1 MEGRKGPAPS
11 SGVFLVKTGS
21 MGDLLLCS
29 CHRQGRLIT
38 PRIRGVSG
46 EDVSSSLNLTIVQPL
61 NIEKKKKEAVNW
73 EKRLKTV
80 ENPAGTRVGEN

>member
-1 MEGRKGPAPS
+1 M
-11 SGVFLVKTGS
+11 
-21 MGDLLLCS
+21 
-29 CHRQGRLIT
+29 IT

-61 NIEKKKKEAVNW
+61 NIEKKKKVAVNW